1 MKKLL
6 FLFFGLYLF
15 SGVFT
20 TTEAQ
25 SVDGVYTKHITSKR
39 KPLPYQYI
47 READVMW
54 SKVLWRRINLTE
66 KRNLSLYY
74 PTEEMEQRKSLIQLM
89 MWGIKNKS
97 LTPFA
102 SDEFLTQ
109 YTLNEIDER
118 FGAGVDT
125 IYDIDPET
133 QETITLISK
142 KPADISQVKELLI
155 KERWIFDKQRSV
167 MEARIIGLCPI
178 RVFYRD
184 DDLEH
189 ETVHNKMLF
198 WVFFPEA
205 RNIFASQ
212 AIYNPN
218 NQSQEITFDD
228 YFVKRMFDGY
238 IFRESNVYDNRRIE
252 EYATGLDVLLE
263 SERIKDEIFN
273 YEHDLWEF

>member
-6 FLFFGLYLF
+6 FLFIGLFLIT
-15 SGVFT
+15 GVFT

-25 SVDGVYTKHITSKR
+25 GVDGVYTKHITAKR
-39 KPLPYQYI
+39 KPIPFQYI

-54 SKVLWRRINLTE
+54 SKVLWRRVDLTE
-66 KRNLSLYY
+66 KRNLALYY
-74 PTEEMEQRKSLIQLM
+74 PTEEMEDRKSLFQLM

-102 SDEFLTQ
+102 TDEFLTQ

-118 FGAGVDT
+118 FGAGIDT
-125 IYDIDPET
+125 TYDIDPET
-133 QETITLISK
+133 GETIPLITK
-142 KPADISQVKELLI
+142 KSGDISEVKQLLI

-167 MEARIIGLCPI
+167 MEARIIGICPI
-178 RVFYRD
+178 RAYYRD
-184 DDLEH
+184 DDLDH
-189 ETVHNKMLF
+189 EDIHFKQLF

-212 AIYNPN
+212 AIYNPK

-228 YFVKRMFDGY
+228 YFIKRMFDGY
-238 IFRESNVYDNRRIE
+238 IFRTSNVYNNRRIE

-263 SERIKDEIFN
+263 SEKVKNEIFN
-273 YEHDLWEF
+273 FESDLWEF

>member
-1 MKKLL
+1 MKNFLYLLIGAFL
-6 FLFFGLYLF
+6 FLAFP
-15 SGVFT
+15 SDV
-20 TTEAQ
+20 EAQ
-25 SVDGVYTKHITSKR
+25 MDGVYTKHITKKR
-39 KPLPYQYI
+39 KPIPFQFI

-54 SKVLWRRINLTE
+54 SKVLTRRINLTE

-74 PTEEMEQRKSLIQLM
+74 PTEEMEDRRSLIQLM

-102 SDEFLTQ
+102 EDDFTSQF
-109 YTLNEIDER
+109 TLNEIDER
-118 FGAGVDT
+118 FGAGIDT
-125 IYDIDPET
+125 TYDIDPET
-133 QETITLISK
+133 GESIPLITK
-142 KPADISQVKELLI
+142 KPADISEVKELLV

-167 MEARIIGLCPI
+167 MEPRIIGLCPI
-178 RVFYRD
+178 RLYYRD
-184 DDLEH
+184 DDLDQE
-189 ETVHNKMLF
+189 EVRYKKLF

-218 NQSQEITFDD
+218 NQSQEMTYDD
-228 YFVKRMFDGY
+228 FFLKRMFDGY
-238 IFRESNVYDNRRIE
+238 VFKESNVYDNRTIQ

-263 SERIKDEIFN
+263 SEKIKDKIFS